1 MPQRMRSNSPV
12 ATVPKVAPGLVKC
25 SALRAAVASVK
36 APALS
41 RILPCPRF
49 VTSTW
54 LTVWS
59 EKSKL
64 VHARSTASN
73 CAGVKGRV
81 GMLESFLP
89 TILAIPRA
97 GLPRFVERR
106 LNPLLSDAMFED
118 RDRVV
123 ALLRLRPVSLRFPG
137 RHPFINNGNVIW

>member
-1 MPQRMRSNSPV
+1 
-12 ATVPKVAPGLVKC
+12 
-25 SALRAAVASVK
+25 
-36 APALS
+36 
-41 RILPCPRF
+41 
-49 VTSTW
+49 
-54 LTVWS
+54 
-59 EKSKL
+59 
-64 VHARSTASN
+64 
-73 CAGVKGRV
+73 
-81 GMLESFLP
+81 MLESFLP